1 MISVVVPV
9 YNEADNI
16 RHLFDELK
24 LKISVPIEVLIVYD
38 REDDNTI
45 PAVGEILALYPFNI
59 KLVKNNWGKGALN
72 AIKTGFRESRC
83 EAVLVVMADISDDLK
98 VVDEMYNLLLKGYDV
113 ICGSRYIPGGKQ
125 IGGPFLKRNFSR
137 VAGVSLHYLTGLP
150 THDVTN
156 SFKMYSKRLLH
167 SIDMESTG
175 GFEIGMEITVKAFV
189 KGYKV
194 TELPTTWS
202 DRVAGESRFK
212 MWKWIPKYLHWYFYA
227 FKIYLH
233 KPY

>member
-16 RHLFDELK
+16 GHLFDELK
-24 LKISVPIEVLIVYD
+24 LKISVPIEVLIIYD
-38 REDDNTI
+38 CEDDNTI
-45 PAVGEILALYPFNI
+45 PAVEEILALYPFNI
-59 KLVKNNWGKGALN
+59 KLVRNNWGKGALN

-98 VVDEMYNLLLKGYDV
+98 VVDEMYHLILKGYDV

-137 VAGVSLHYLTGLP
+137 VAGISLHYLTGLP

-194 TELPTTWS
+194 TELPTTWT

-212 MWKWIPKYLHWYFYA
+212 CIFRPE
-227 FKIYLH
+227 
-233 KPY
+233 